1 MLDDLWLNVWVE
13 RLRGLYPN
21 TVAVLLAGSH
31 ARGEAGPHSDV
42 DLRVVQPHGATA
54 YPVFFEPTAN
64 GRLRH
69 ISVDLTTLDEWEAE
83 QDEPADWALF
93 LPTEQVERLVWATPD
108 VAARLGPTP
117 TKRQPAGDPQVEDFL
132 EYASKV
138 KNALRVGDSLALR
151 WAAHGQARL
160 APGLLAPLNPPVR
173 AQTAIHALKLALDF
187 PVAPPGYQ
195 QAMLVCLGLDNQG
208 HSDTEIAQASLELA
222 RGIFRLLREHGGAGI
237 PEADLRQAL
246 LDGTLEQYLKQTAA

>member
-1 MLDDLWLNVWVE
+1 MIDDHWLATWTE
-13 RLRGLYPN
+13 QLRRLYPN
-21 TVAVLLAGSH
+21 TVTILLAGSH

-42 DLRVVQPHGATA
+42 DLRVVQSHGATG
-54 YPVFFEPTAN
+54 YPVFFEPTAE

-69 ISVDLTTLDEWEAE
+69 VSVDLTTLAEWEEE

-93 LPTEQVERLVWATPD
+93 LPTEQVERLVWATAE

-117 TKRQPAGDPQVEDFL
+117 TKRQPAGDPQIEDFL

-138 KNALRVGDSLALR
+138 KNALRAGDTVALR

-160 APGLLAPLNPPVR
+160 APGLLAALNPPVR
-173 AQTAIHALKLALDF
+173 AQTAVHALRLALDF

-195 QAMLVCLGLDNQG
+195 QAMRVCLGLDEQG
-208 HSDTEIAQASLELA
+208 HSDSEVAEASRLLA
-222 RGIFRLLREHGGAGI
+222 EGVFRLLREHEGTGI
-237 PEADLRQAL
+237 AEADLRQAL
-246 LDGTLEQYLKQTAA
+246 LDGTLERYLGQTAA

>member
-1 MLDDLWLNVWVE
+1 MIDDRWLETWVE

-21 TVAVLLAGSH
+21 TVAILLAGSH

-42 DLRVVQPHGATA
+42 DLRVVQSHGVTG
-54 YPVFFEPTAN
+54 YPVFFEPTAD

-69 ISVDLTTLDEWEAE
+69 ISVDLTTLDEWEGE
-83 QDEPADWALF
+83 GDEPADWALF

-138 KNALRVGDSLALR
+138 KNALRAGDSLALR

-160 APGLLAPLNPPVR
+160 APGLLAALNPPVR
-173 AQTAIHALKLALDF
+173 AQTAVHALKLALDF
-187 PVAPPGYQ
+187 PVAPPGYR
-195 QAMLVCLGLDNQG
+195 QAMLVCLGLDDQG
-208 HSDTEIAQASLELA
+208 HTDAEVAQASRALA
-222 RGIFRLLREHGGAGI
+222 LGVFRLLRERDGI
-237 PEADLRQAL
+237 GIAEADLRQAL